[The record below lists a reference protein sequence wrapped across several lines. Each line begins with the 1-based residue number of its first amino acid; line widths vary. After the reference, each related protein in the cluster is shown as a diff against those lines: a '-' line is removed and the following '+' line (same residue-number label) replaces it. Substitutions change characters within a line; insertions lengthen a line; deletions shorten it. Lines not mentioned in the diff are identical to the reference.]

1 MSEEDL
7 IDIEIKRQKAFGKEH
22 DKEVV
27 NTLSRE
33 ENSKKVMALDRLLRA
48 KKASNSLID
57 FAQFTTPDPDAPEDS
72 SRSKYVAKRH
82 HQALAAA
89 LEEVAKGKIKRL
101 IISMPPRHGKT
112 ELAGVRFIPWFL
124 AKFHGKHAIYATYN
138 ENLAKDKGA
147 EVKAV
152 MEEPSFRQVFPGC
165 QLSKGGKAQ
174 GRIRTTNKNAAYFV
188 GRGGSITGR
197 GGDLIVVD
205 DLFKNDEEA
214 DSPAMREKV
223 WKWFTGT
230 IMNRFMT
237 DDGVMILVMTRWHE
251 DDVIGRITDSE
262 NPNYSEEI
270 ARGWDIV
277 NIPAEAEPGDILGR
291 EVGEPLWPER
301 FGKKYLAE
309 QRALSPRRYSCLF
322 QGNPSPEEGT
332 EFLRKWVEWYN
343 PATLRQAGLRKY
355 GACDLSVGTKT
366 QLKAGRQA
374 DRSCLIIFGVDDN
387 DDIYLLDAIIN
398 RERADINVEHMIDMI
413 KHHKPLSW
421 FTYQDQITGSVGPF
435 LYKRMRERRTYCHID
450 EQSSAG
456 SKTQKAQPFKARM
469 AMHKVYFPKGK
480 FWASDI
486 IDELVRFPGG
496 KNDDCV
502 DACALFGQA
511 LDTQITGTDYRPPV
525 DTTPKVGTL
534 AWIKFSD
541 TLEKERKA
549 AEEAGGF

>member
-1 MSEEDL
+1 MSDV
-7 IDIEIKRQKAFGKEH
+7 DIEEKRKKAFGPAHTKA
-22 DKEVV
+22 VLSS
-27 NTLSRE
+27 LSRE
-33 ENSKKVMALDRLLRA
+33 ENAKKVMALERLVRA
-48 KKASNSLID
+48 KKSANSLID

-89 LEEVAKGKIKRL
+89 LEEVAKGNIKRL

-112 ELAGVRFIPWFL
+112 ELSGVRFIPWYL

-138 ENLAKDKGA
+138 ENLAKDKGS

-152 MEEPSFRQVFPGC
+152 MDEPAFKQVFPKC
-165 QLSKGGKAQ
+165 ALSKGGKAQ

-237 DDGVMILVMTRWHE
+237 DEGCMILVMTRWHE
-251 DDVIGRITDSE
+251 DDVIGRITDPE

-270 ARGWDIV
+270 AKGWDVI
-277 NIPAEAEPGDILGR
+277 NIPAEAEAGDILGR
-291 EVGEPLWPER
+291 AIGEPLWPER
-301 FGKKYLAE
+301 FGKKYLRE
-309 QRALSPRRYSCLF
+309 QKALNARRYSCLF
-322 QGNPSPEEGT
+322 QGNPAPEEGVY
-332 EFLRKWVEWYN
+332 FLRKWVQYYD
-343 PATLRQAGLRKY
+343 PSKIRMSTLRKY
-355 GACDLSVGTKT
+355 GACDLSVGTKQ

-374 DRSCLIIFGVDDN
+374 DRSALIMFGVDDN
-387 DDIYLLDAIIN
+387 DDIYFLDAIIN
-398 RERADINVEHMIDMI
+398 RERSDANTEYMIDMM
-413 KHHKPLSW
+413 KHHKPITW
-421 FTYQDQITGSVGPF
+421 FTYQDQITGSIGPF
-435 LYKRMRERRTYCHID
+435 LFQRMKERRVYCHVD
-450 EQSSAG
+450 EHPSTG
-456 SKTQKAQPFKARM
+456 SKEQKAQPFKSRM
-469 AMHKVYFPKGK
+469 AMRKVYFPKGK
-480 FWASDI
+480 FWANDI
-486 IDELVRFPGG
+486 IDELIRFPGG

-502 DACALFGQA
+502 DTCALLGQG
-511 LDTQITGTDYRPPV
+511 LDRLLTGIDYKPPV
-525 DTTPKVGTL
+525 DNTPKVGTL

-541 TLEKERKA
+541 TLEKDREA

>member
-1 MSEEDL
+1 MKPEPD
-7 IDIEIKRQKAFGKEH
+7 IDAKRLKAFGPVH
-22 DKEVV
+22 SQAVQ
-27 NTLSRE
+27 NTLSGE
-33 ENSKKVMALDRLLRA
+33 ESSKRVMALDRLVRA
-48 KKASNSLID
+48 KESAENLIK

-72 SRSKYVAKRH
+72 SRTKYHAKRH

-89 LEEVAKGKIKRL
+89 LEEVARGNIKRL

-112 ELAGVRFIPWFL
+112 ELCCVRFIPWFL
-124 AKFHGKHAIYATYN
+124 AKFNGKHAIYATYN
-138 ENLAKDKGA
+138 ENLAKDKGS

-152 MEEPSFRQVFPGC
+152 MEEPAFKQVFPEC

-188 GRGGSITGR
+188 GRCGSITGR

-251 DDVIGRITDSE
+251 DDVIGRITDPE

-291 EVGEPLWPER
+291 ALGEPLWPER
-301 FGKKYLAE
+301 FGKKFLSE
-309 QRALSPRRYSCLF
+309 QRALSARRYSCLY
-322 QGNPSPEEGT
+322 QGNPSPDAGT
-332 EFLRKWVEWYN
+332 FFLRDWVQYYH
-343 PATLRQAGLRKY
+343 PANLKTANLRKY
-355 GACDLSVGTKT
+355 GACDLSVGTKL
-366 QLKAGRQA
+366 QLKAGKQA
-374 DRSCLIIFGVDDN
+374 DRSALIIFGIDMN
-387 DDIYLLDAIIN
+387 DDVYVLDAIIN
-398 RERADINVEHMIDMI
+398 RDDSLKNVEAICDLI
-413 KHHKPLSW
+413 KHHKPITF

-435 LYKRMRERRTYCHID
+435 LFKRMKERRAYCHV
-450 EQSSAG
+450 EEKSSAG
-456 SKTQKAQPFKARM
+456 SKEQKAQPFKARM
-469 AMHKVYFPKGK
+469 AMKKVYFPKGK
-480 FWASDI
+480 FWANDI

-502 DACALFGQA
+502 DACALFGQG
-511 LDTQITGTDYRPPV
+511 LDTHISGSDPKPIE
-525 DTTPKVGTL
+525 DTTPRVGTL
-534 AWIKFSD
+534 AWIKWSD
-541 TLEKERKA
+541 EQERLQ
-549 AEEAGGF
+549 AESEENGGF

>member
-1 MSEEDL
+1 MKQAS
-7 IDIEIKRQKAFGKEH
+7 IDEKRKKAFGAVH
-22 DKEVV
+22 THAVV
-27 NTLSRE
+27 NTLSKE
-33 ENSKKVMALDRLLRA
+33 ENAKKVMALERLVRA
-48 KKASNSLID
+48 KKAADNLID
-57 FAQFTTPDPDAPEDS
+57 FAQFTTPDPDDPSDS
-72 SRSKYVAKRH
+72 GKSKYSAKRH

-89 LEEVAKGKIKRL
+89 LEEVAKGNIKRL

-112 ELAGVRFIPWFL
+112 ELCCVRFIPWFL
-124 AKFHGKHAIYATYN
+124 AKFPGKHAIYATYN

-147 EVKAV
+147 EVKGV
-152 MEEPSFRQVFPGC
+152 IEEPAFKQVFPEC

-251 DDVIGRITDSE
+251 DDVIGRITDPE
-262 NPNYSEEI
+262 NPNYSEEV
-270 ARGWDIV
+270 ASGWSIV
-277 NIPAEAEPGDILGR
+277 NIPAEAEHGDILGR
-291 EVGEPLWPER
+291 EIGEPLWPER

-309 QRALSPRRYSCLF
+309 QRALSARRYSCLF

-332 EFLRKWVEWYN
+332 EFLRKWVRWYN
-343 PATLRQAGLRKY
+343 PSQLRQSELRKY
-355 GACDLSVGTKT
+355 GACDLSVGTKE
-366 QLKAGRQA
+366 QIKAGKQA
-374 DRSCLIIFGVDDN
+374 DRSCLIIFGIDDN
-387 DDIYLLDAIIN
+387 DDVYLLDAMIN
-398 RERADINVEHMIDMI
+398 RERSDTNIEYMIDLM
-413 KHHKPLSW
+413 KHHRPLSW

-435 LYKRMRERRTYCHID
+435 LFKRMRERRVYCHVS
-450 EQSSAG
+450 EHPSTG
-456 SKTQKAQPFKARM
+456 SKKQKAQPFKGRM
-469 AMHKVYFPKGK
+469 AMGKIYFPKGK
-480 FWASDI
+480 FWANDI
-486 IDELVRFPGG
+486 IDELIRFPGG

-502 DACALFGQA
+502 DTCALFGQA
-511 LDTQITGTDYRPPV
+511 LDTHISGQAYTPQMDN
-525 DTTPKVGTL
+525 TPKVGTL

-541 TLEKERKA
+541 TLEKARKA
-549 AEEAGGF
+549 AYEAEGF